1 MAAFDDSEMFSH
13 PLYVE
18 SLLEWHKRC
27 REPISNESREE
38 VFANFQYPWFWKEY
52 QNKHLVQQILD
63 ERYNFGPQRPYVAS
77 RAFYQNVVRIKVY
90 CLYCSS
96 DLLTFQTLESHNS
109 GRKHKR
115 YYETEQIAT
124 LGKPGAPRPD
134 MPTEIDHEQQTIDF
148 CQSETNPEPP
158 VVDLESPAVEPLAE
172 QHNHDA
178 TFHDSAPVVRKKT
191 PATRRVQMPA

>member
-90 CLYCSS
+90 CL
-96 DLLTFQTLESHNS
+96 
-109 GRKHKR
+109 R